1 MGSIPGQAQLGKGFS
16 IAAAVAWVT
25 AVAQIQYLAWE
36 LPYAVGPAIKKKKK
50 KKKKYGVKKYVKLHS
65 VLATY
70 ELL

>member
-36 LPYAVGPAIKKKKK
+36 LPHAVGPAIKKKKRRRRK
-50 KKKKYGVKKYVKLHS
+50 SMVS
-65 VLATY
+65 RNM
-70 ELL
+70 